1 MSDTKNN
8 HDNPAGGEK
17 KTLGLKRGGS
27 VEKGTVKQSF
37 SHGRSKAVVVEKKKR
52 RVVVP
57 GQEGSAASATPASPA
72 ASTSRT
78 EKRPAQDRGP
88 QQARRGA
95 GDAQKRGEA
104 AGRGGNRN
112 NNQRGGQ
119 RRGGNGG
126 QGGGAVLKT
135 LTKGEAD
142 ARLAALKM
150 AKVREVEDQKRRVEE
165 AKRQEELARQRAIEA
180 EKQRV
185 ENEARAK
192 REAEEAAVRA
202 KAEAEAK
209 AKAEAEA
216 KAKAA
221 EAPKPA
227 QREERP
233 ARGDRPQRSGD
244 RGDRPQRS
252 GDRPHRSGDRGP
264 RPQGERGPRPGGDRG
279 PRPAGDRGPR
289 PQGDRGPRPGGDRG
303 PRPGGDRGRPPMRD
317 GKPPRLDGPR
327 PGARPGGARP
337 GAAPAP
343 AESMETGKANTKKMA
358 LKPVTRN
365 KKPEAPSKPNRGAG
379 DDRRKS
385 KLTITRA
392 TGDNEGRSRS
402 LASMRRRREK
412 EKRQGQQK
420 VVREKVAREVTLPEA
435 ITIQELAQRMS
446 ERAVDV
452 IKLLMKQGQMMKIN
466 DIIDA
471 DTAELIAE
479 EMGHTVKRVSEADVE
494 EGLFTIED
502 DEAALVSRPPVVT
515 IMGHVDHGKTS
526 LLDALRKANVASGEA
541 GGITQHIGAYQVEQD
556 GQKVTF
562 IDTPGHAAFTQM
574 RARGAKST
582 DVVILVVAADDGVM
596 PQTKEAIQ
604 HAKAAEV
611 PIIVAINKMDKPG
624 ADPSRVRNDLLREE
638 MVVES
643 MGGDVIDVEV
653 SAKEGTNLDKLIEMI
668 LLQAEVL
675 ELKANPNRA
684 AEGTVIE
691 AKLDKGR
698 GPVAT
703 VLVQKGTLK
712 VGDIVIAGSEWGRVR
727 AMLDENG
734 KQVKEAGPSK
744 PVEVLGFQSTP
755 SAGDMVAVVENEGRA
770 REISE
775 YRHRQKRDKL
785 AARIAGSRGSLEA
798 MMKGLQEEG
807 KKEFPLIIKSDV
819 QGSAEAIQGALEEL
833 GNDEVGARVVAAS
846 VGGITESD
854 ITLAIASKAPIM
866 AFNVRANKQ
875 AQEAARREGVEIRY
889 YSVIYDLIDDVKSTM
904 SGMLAPERRE
914 TFLGYADIKEIF
926 NITKIG
932 RVAGCLVTEGVVQRG
947 AQVRLLRDNVVVHE
961 GELGTLKRFKDE
973 VKEVESGVECGMNF
987 TNYKDMRVGD
997 VIECFQVEE
1006 IARSL

>member
-185 ENEARAK
+185 EDEARAK

-252 GDRPHRSGDRGP
+252 GDRPHRGGDRGP